1 MCCENNLINIVKGL
15 IILLIFVLI
24 VVLIIVFINC
34 QNNQNQPN
42 ILVVIAKP
50 GDNTTIGTTSI
61 RFSQNNIVEGTAL
74 SHTEGSDEINI
85 NETGIYQI
93 SYQLYGVQDTV
104 GTFNFN
110 AILSVNN
117 QPLNDTFNES
127 PVIRNSTSNR
137 MTLTSTVIL
146 QLQTGDVLKLNG
158 VSIEDVIYDNARMDI
173 EKIG

>member
-1 MCCENNLINIVKGL
+1 MCCENDFMNIVKGL
-15 IILLIFVLI
+15 IVLLIFVLI
-24 VVLIIVFINC
+24 VVFIIIIINC
-34 QNNQNQPN
+34 QNNRNQPN
-42 ILVVIAKP
+42 ILVAIAEP
-50 GDNTTIGTTSI
+50 RDNNTLGTTTIK
-61 RFSQNNIVEGTAL
+61 FSQNNIIEGTAI

-93 SYQLYGVQDTV
+93 SYQLFGVQEVT

-146 QLQTGDVLKLNG
+146 QLQAGDILKLNG
-158 VSIEDVIYDNARMDI
+158 VSIEDISYQNARIDI

>member
-1 MCCENNLINIVKGL
+1 MCCENDLINIVKGL

-117 QPLNDTFNES
+117 QSLNDTFNES

>member
-1 MCCENNLINIVKGL
+1 MCCRCNK
-15 IILLIFVLI
+15 IIIGVCVSLLLILI
-24 VVLIIVFINC
+24 VILTLVIINN
-34 QNNQNQPN
+34 NNQKTSD
-42 ILVVIAKP
+42 ILVAIAKP
-50 GDNTTIGTTSI
+50 GDNTTLGTTTI
-61 RFSQNNIVEGTAL
+61 KFSQNNIVEGTAI

-93 SYQLYGVQDTV
+93 SYQLFGVQDVT

-110 AILSVNN
+110 AVLLVNN
-117 QPLNDTFNES
+117 VALEDTFNQS

-146 QLQTGDVLKLNG
+146 RLEAGDVLKLQG
-158 VSIEDVIYDNARMDI
+158 VSIEDIRYDNARIDI

>member
-1 MCCENNLINIVKGL
+1 MCCENDLINIVKGL

-117 QPLNDTFNES
+117 QSLNDTFNES

-158 VSIEDVIYDNARMDI
+158 VSIEDIIYDNARMDI

>member
-117 QPLNDTFNES
+117 QSLNDTFNES

-158 VSIEDVIYDNARMDI
+158 VSIEDIIYDNARMDI

>member
-1 MCCENNLINIVKGL
+1 MCCENDLINIVKGL

-117 QPLNDTFNES
+117 QSLNDTFNES

-158 VSIEDVIYDNARMDI
+158 VSIEDVIYDNARKKKK
-173 EKIG
+173 KIG

>member
-74 SHTEGSDEINI
+74 SHTEVSDEINI

-117 QPLNDTFNES
+117 QSLNDTFNES